1 MSIVLRIILIIVS
14 ILNCGWILKRIQKSQ
29 VKIEDSILWILF
41 SGFLIFISIF
51 PGIVEYGAKLT
62 GIASPVNFVYLAIIF
77 ILILK
82 IFRLSIRI
90 SQLESKLQTLAQKY
104 ALDHIEKV

>member
-29 VKIEDSILWILF
+29 VKIEDSIFWILF
-41 SGFLIFISIF
+41 SGCLIFISIF